1 MMSAEPQTLRRRRF
15 APDWPLL
22 MSARTAASYLDC
34 AHDDNGNLKR
44 TFKEWRDMPALTRPD
59 RRSGMYY
66 RPAIDDFLARH
77 LGYADL
83 HAVEQAAF
91 AHYGRA
97 A

>member
-34 AHDDNGNLKR
+34 AHDENGNLKR
-44 TFKEWRDMPALTRPD
+44 TFKEWRDMPGFPRPD

-77 LGYADL
+77 FGYGDPKSVAKADFDK
-83 HAVEQAAF
+83 EF
-91 AHYGRA
+91 ME
-97 A
+97 